1 MRILKILSLLL
12 AVCLIL
18 CCCGNNAETET
29 KPVTATESGSESN
42 ITPSEKDDSS
52 ANEGDGEEIYVED
65 PQPVVKEE
73 NSGTKVEATQLD
85 KKSGKANGIDVSKW
99 QGKIDWKRVKAS
111 GIEFAIIRIG
121 YRAENGKIYKDECA
135 DYNIQQAVKNNIL
148 VGVYFFS
155 TAVNKKEAKAEAEWT
170 ANTIKSYPVSYPVVY
185 DCEGYENTDSR
196 MHSLTKEQRTDNAIS
211 FLSTIEQK
219 GYSGMFYAALGDI
232 KNSVN
237 WDMTRLESSY
247 KIWVAHYPSVTY
259 PKVLNPDYDGK
270 YDMWQYTHKGEVDG
284 IKGDTDMVVS
294 YFTVKKAAAKSNE
307 KAPEAT
313 EPKEKDNV
321 YTLVNDTVTAK
332 EVVNLRESAS
342 TGAKI
347 VGKLKN
353 GETLKRIAKGING
366 WSRLLYNGKTVYA
379 VTSYLTTDLSY
390 KPPVPETD
398 DGGFKKVNEKV
409 TAKSETNLRSVPS
422 SADPSTVVYTLKNGE
437 TATRTGVS
445 DSGWSRLLWNGK
457 TVYAVTSYLTTD
469 LSYKEPV
476 ESNTSDSGIKT
487 QFKNVN
493 EQVTAKSETNLRTL
507 PSVTDSEVVYTLKN
521 GEYITRTGVS
531 TNGWSRLLYN
541 GKTVYAVSSYLTK

>member
-185 DCEGYENTDSR
+185 DCEGYENTDSSI
-196 MHSLTKEQRTDNAIS
+196 HSL
-211 FLSTIEQK
+211 QK
-219 GYSGMFYAALGDI
+219 
-232 KNSVN
+232 N
-237 WDMTRLESSY
+237 
-247 KIWVAHYPSVTY
+247 
-259 PKVLNPDYDGK
+259 
-270 YDMWQYTHKGEVDG
+270 KGL
-284 IKGDTDMVVS
+284 IM
-294 YFTVKKAAAKSNE
+294 
-307 KAPEAT
+307 
-313 EPKEKDNV
+313 
-321 YTLVNDTVTAK
+321 
-332 EVVNLRESAS
+332 
-342 TGAKI
+342 
-347 VGKLKN
+347 
-353 GETLKRIAKGING
+353 
-366 WSRLLYNGKTVYA
+366 
-379 VTSYLTTDLSY
+379 
-390 KPPVPETD
+390 
-398 DGGFKKVNEKV
+398 
-409 TAKSETNLRSVPS
+409 
-422 SADPSTVVYTLKNGE
+422 
-437 TATRTGVS
+437 
-445 DSGWSRLLWNGK
+445 
-457 TVYAVTSYLTTD
+457 
-469 LSYKEPV
+469 
-476 ESNTSDSGIKT
+476 
-487 QFKNVN
+487 Q
-493 EQVTAKSETNLRTL
+493 
-507 PSVTDSEVVYTLKN
+507 
-521 GEYITRTGVS
+521 
-531 TNGWSRLLYN
+531 
-541 GKTVYAVSSYLTK
+541 